1 MTGMPLMA
9 DHSEGRSRI
18 LLGMRLVPT
27 IGTTHG
33 IGTHAATTDA
43 TSRTV
48 PEMGS

>member
-9 DHSEGRSRI
+9 DHSEGRSPI
-18 LLGMRLVPT
+18 LLGMQLVPT